1 MENSVEIR
9 MIQESDAV
17 SFMNLNMK
25 LDRETRF
32 MMLEPDERSSD
43 PDYYGRQISEL
54 LASKNSMIFVVDN
67 GAELLGYIGLFG
79 GRFRKILH
87 SAHIVIGIINEYRG
101 KGLGKALFETAEQW
115 AKDVGISRLELT
127 VVTANEP
134 AVALYKKRGFETE
147 GLKKNS
153 LLIDGEFADEYYMGK
168 ILPLNLL

>member
-1 MENSVEIR
+1 MQNSVEIR

-17 SFMNLNMK
+17 PFMNLNMK

-43 PDYYGRQISEL
+43 PEYYSKQIKDL
-54 LASKNSMIFVVDN
+54 LSTKNSIIFVVDT
-67 GAELLGYIGLFG
+67 GTELVGYIGLFG
-79 GRFRKILH
+79 GRFKKILH
-87 SAHIVIGIINEYRG
+87 SAHIVIGIVNEYRG
-101 KGLGKALFETAEQW
+101 KGLGKALFEISEQW

-147 GLKKNS
+147 GVKKNS
-153 LLIDGEFADEYYMGK
+153 LFIDGEFVDEYYMGK
-168 ILPLNLL
+168 ILKV